1 MGILCKIAA
10 ILGLDSSKRTDKS
23 TASNDIETEFGQ
35 VIEKQAQQHQVKKNQ
50 TVKAKNYVIIG
61 AGPASVRAAE
71 TLRKANSE
79 CSITMIGAEVEPP
92 YSRMALPYYLSG
104 MIEDTGTH
112 LRKTKGH
119 FDDLRIEHVH
129 ARVEKVDPANNQVSL
144 DNGDVY
150 EYEKLMIATG
160 SRPANSPFPGAENKG
175 VVNCWTMADGR
186 KILDTIE
193 PGSKVALLGA
203 GFIACIIVE
212 AMLKRKVDLTVM
224 LGRTGQMVSRMM
236 DDTAGDMIKSWCES
250 KDVKMILPSS
260 IKSIEPGPALKRDD
274 DSLTEFDLII
284 VATGV
289 NANIEFLEGSGI
301 KTEDGIIVD
310 AGLRTNID
318 NIYAAGDVAQ
328 GVDFSTG
335 GQSVHAIQPTAVD
348 HGRIAAV
355 NMMGG
360 SAHYKGSLSMNVL
373 DTAGLVSTSFGSW
386 GGVEGGE
393 TATLLDKDNYK
404 YIRLNFKDDLLVGA
418 ITVGRTDFVG
428 VMRGLIQTEVP
439 LGEWKQKL
447 IEDPTL
453 IMNAYLAKSLDVA

>member
-1 MGILCKIAA
+1 M
-10 ILGLDSSKRTDKS
+10 SK
-23 TASNDIETEFGQ
+23 NI
-35 VIEKQAQQHQVKKNQ
+35 KK
-50 TVKAKNYVIIG
+50 YVLIG

-71 TLRKANSE
+71 TLRKADAD
-79 CSITMIGAEVEPP
+79 CSITMIGLEAESP

-104 MIEDTGTH
+104 MIKDTGTH
-112 LRKTKGH
+112 LRKTDGH
-119 FDDLRIEHVH
+119 FEGLRINHIQ
-129 ARVEKVDPANNQVSL
+129 AKVEKVDSSHNQVTL

-150 EYEKLMIATG
+150 DYDKLMIATG
-160 SRPANSPFPGAENKG
+160 SRPAKSPFPGADNKG
-175 VVNCWTMADGR
+175 VLNCWTLADGR
-186 KILDTIE
+186 KILDTIK

-203 GFIACIIVE
+203 GFVASIIVE

-224 LGRTGQMVSRMM
+224 LGRTGFMVSRMM
-236 DDTAGDMIKSWCES
+236 DETAGKMIQSWCES
-250 KDVKMILPSS
+250 KGVSMILPNS

-289 NANIEFLEGSGI
+289 YSNIEFLEGSGI
-301 KTEDGIIVD
+301 KTDNGILVD
-310 AGLRTNID
+310 ASLRTNVD

-360 SAHYKGSLSMNVL
+360 SAKYKGSLSMNVL

-393 TATLLDKDNYK
+393 TATLLDKEGYK
-404 YIRLNFKDDLLVGA
+404 YVRLNFKDDLLVGA
-418 ITVGRTDFVG
+418 ITVGRTDFIG
-428 VMRGLIQTEVP
+428 VMRGLIQSEVH
-439 LGEWKQKL
+439 LGDWKEKL

-453 IMNAYLAKSLDVA
+453 VMNAYLAKSLDVA

>member
-1 MGILCKIAA
+1 MGILCKIASMF
-10 ILGLDSSKRTDKS
+10 GFGSCDKS
-23 TASNDIETEFGQ
+23 D
-35 VIEKQAQQHQVKKNQ
+35 EKAAVKPA
-50 TVKAKNYVIIG
+50 VKAKAKAAKKTSVASANGKKYVLIG

-71 TLRKANSE
+71 TLRKADAN
-79 CSITMIGAEVEPP
+79 CSITMIGEEVESP

-104 MIEDTGTH
+104 MIKEQGTH
-112 LRKTKGH
+112 LRKSDGH
-119 FDDLRIEHVH
+119 FDGLNINHVH
-129 ARVEKVDPANNQVSL
+129 AKVEKIDAKKNKLALN
-144 DNGDVY
+144 NGDSY
-150 EYEKLMIATG
+150 DYDQLLIATG
-160 SRPANSPFPGAENKG
+160 SRPANSPFPGSENKG
-175 VVNCWTMADGR
+175 VVNCWTIADGR
-186 KILDTIE
+186 EILDTIK

-236 DDTAGDMIKSWCES
+236 DETAGEMIKSWCEA
-250 KDVKMILPSS
+250 KGVKTILPSS
-260 IKSIEPGPALKRDD
+260 IKSIEAGPALKRDD
-274 DSLTEFDLII
+274 GSLTEFDLII

-289 NANIEFLEGSGI
+289 YSNIEFLDDSGI
-301 KTEDGIIVD
+301 KTDQGILVD
-310 AGLRTNID
+310 ASLRTNIK

-360 SAHYKGSLSMNVL
+360 ASHYKGSLGMNVL

-386 GGVEGGE
+386 GGVEGGD
-393 TATLLDKDNYK
+393 TTTLVDEENYK
-404 YIRLNFKDDLLVGA
+404 YVRLNFKDDLLVGA
-418 ITVGRTDFVG
+418 ITVGRTDFIG
-428 VMRGLIQTEVP
+428 VMRGLIQSEVP
-439 LGEWKQKL
+439 LGEWKEKL

>member
-1 MGILCKIAA
+1 M
-10 ILGLDSSKRTDKS
+10 SK
-23 TASNDIETEFGQ
+23 NI
-35 VIEKQAQQHQVKKNQ
+35 KK
-50 TVKAKNYVIIG
+50 YVLIG

-71 TLRKANSE
+71 TLRKADAD
-79 CSITMIGAEVEPP
+79 CSITMIGLEAESP

-104 MIEDTGTH
+104 MIKDTGTH
-112 LRKTKGH
+112 LRKTDGH
-119 FDDLRIEHVH
+119 FEGLRINHIQ
-129 ARVEKVDPANNQVSL
+129 AKVEKVDSSHNQVTL

-150 EYEKLMIATG
+150 DYDKLMIATG
-160 SRPANSPFPGAENKG
+160 SRPAKSPFPGADNKG
-175 VVNCWTMADGR
+175 VLNCWTLADGR
-186 KILDTIE
+186 KILDTIK

-203 GFIACIIVE
+203 GFVASIIVE

-224 LGRTGQMVSRMM
+224 LGRTGFMVSRMM
-236 DDTAGDMIKSWCES
+236 DETAGKMIQSWCES
-250 KDVKMILPSS
+250 KGVSMILPNS

-289 NANIEFLEGSGI
+289 YSNIEFLEGSGI
-301 KTEDGIIVD
+301 KTDNGVLVD
-310 AGLRTNID
+310 ASLRTNVD

-335 GQSVHAIQPTAVD
+335 GQAVHAIQPTAVD

-360 SAHYKGSLSMNVL
+360 SAKYKGSLSMNVL

-393 TATLLDKDNYK
+393 TATLLDKEGYK
-404 YIRLNFKDDLLVGA
+404 YVRLNFKDDLLVGA
-418 ITVGRTDFVG
+418 ITVGRTDFIG
-428 VMRGLIQTEVP
+428 VMRGLIQSEVH
-439 LGEWKQKL
+439 LGDWKEKL

-453 IMNAYLAKSLDVA
+453 VMNAYLAKSLDVA

>member
-1 MGILCKIAA
+1 M
-10 ILGLDSSKRTDKS
+10 SK
-23 TASNDIETEFGQ
+23 NI
-35 VIEKQAQQHQVKKNQ
+35 KK
-50 TVKAKNYVIIG
+50 YVLIG

-71 TLRKANSE
+71 TLRKADAD
-79 CSITMIGAEVEPP
+79 CSITMIGLEAESP

-104 MIEDTGTH
+104 MIKDTGTH
-112 LRKTKGH
+112 LRKTDGH
-119 FDDLRIEHVH
+119 FEGLRINHIQ
-129 ARVEKVDPANNQVSL
+129 AKVEKVDSSHNQVTL

-150 EYEKLMIATG
+150 DYDKLMIATG
-160 SRPANSPFPGAENKG
+160 SRPAKSPFPGADNKG
-175 VVNCWTMADGR
+175 VLNCWTLADGR
-186 KILDTIE
+186 KILDTIK

-203 GFIACIIVE
+203 GFVASIIVE

-224 LGRTGQMVSRMM
+224 LGRTGFMVSRMM
-236 DDTAGDMIKSWCES
+236 DETAGKMIQSWCES
-250 KDVKMILPSS
+250 KGVSMILPNS

-289 NANIEFLEGSGI
+289 YSNIEFLEGSGI
-301 KTEDGIIVD
+301 KTDNGILVD
-310 AGLRTNID
+310 ASLRTNVD

-335 GQSVHAIQPTAVD
+335 GQAVHAIQPTAVD

-360 SAHYKGSLSMNVL
+360 SAKYKGSLSMNVL

-393 TATLLDKDNYK
+393 TATLLDKEGYK
-404 YIRLNFKDDLLVGA
+404 YVRLNFKDDLLVGA
-418 ITVGRTDFVG
+418 ITVGRTDFIG
-428 VMRGLIQTEVP
+428 VMRGLIQSEVH
-439 LGEWKQKL
+439 LGDWKEKL

-453 IMNAYLAKSLDVA
+453 VMNAYLAKSLDVA